1 MPIRNTEKNL
11 RLAVNVS
18 FMPPSLIE
26 AALNVDSNFIGS
38 YASDGTKDNFPDSPA
53 ITGPDDFWYLN
64 AIDDDGENIP
74 YNPPSNEDV
83 YKEWKKLFDDYNNK
97 VYLLKRKTE
106 YPLLEEQLDAL
117 YHDIMSNTLTSN
129 GRFCKLISE
138 VKKQYPK
145 Q

>member
-1 MPIRNTEKNL
+1 MPIRNTEQNL

-26 AALNVDSNFIGS
+26 AALNVDPNFIGS
-38 YASDGTKDNFPDSPA
+38 YASEGTKDNYPDSPA
-53 ITGPDDFWYLN
+53 ITGPDDFWYLT
-64 AIDDDGENIP
+64 AVDEDGDYIP
-74 YNPPSNEDV
+74 YNPPSNKDV
-83 YKEWKKLFDDYNNK
+83 YIEWKKLFDEYSTK
-97 VYLLKRKTE
+97 VYSIKRKCE

-117 YHDIMSNTLTSN
+117 YHDIMNNNLTAN

-138 VKKQYPK
+138 VKKEYPK